1 MSSEEIPEEL
11 NHEII
16 GPHIDVLPGYPFN
29 SKEFSIEDGFPLI
42 RIRDLILQAVQTYYK
57 GKYNESFIIEKE
69 DILIGMDGDFNIV
82 IWKGPKALLNQRLV
96 RIKSKDKI
104 FHETYIFHHL
114 SLKLKEINDITPQTT
129 VKHLSIKDITAI
141 SLPCPDY
148 EVQEKIAAILM
159 SVDST
164 IEKTKGIIEK
174 YQMMKQGMMHDLIVE
189 KGNYKF
195 DMISGPLSD
204 IAQINPTT
212 KISHLKDNTIV
223 SFISMAD
230 VSDQGRIINRQIQP
244 FKNVKSGFTRF
255 QENDVLFAKI
265 TPCMENGKGGY
276 ATNLR
281 NLIGFGSTEFHIL
294 RAKENKSPKFIYY
307 CTMTNSLRLKAESKM
322 SGSAG
327 QQRVPT
333 SFFEGHEINYPETY
347 EKQEEIATI
356 LTSIDNKIESEQAY
370 LTKLIKLKS
379 GLMQDLLTGKVPV
392 TVKEAG

>member
-1 MSSEEIPEEL
+1 
-11 NHEII
+11 
-16 GPHIDVLPGYPFN
+16 
-29 SKEFSIEDGFPLI
+29 
-42 RIRDLILQAVQTYYK
+42 
-57 GKYNESFIIEKE
+57 
-69 DILIGMDGDFNIV
+69 
-82 IWKGPKALLNQRLV
+82 
-96 RIKSKDKI
+96 
-104 FHETYIFHHL
+104 
-114 SLKLKEINDITPQTT
+114 
-129 VKHLSIKDITAI
+129 
-141 SLPCPDY
+141 
-148 EVQEKIAAILM
+148 
-159 SVDST
+159 
-164 IEKTKGIIEK
+164 
-174 YQMMKQGMMHDLIVE
+174 
-189 KGNYKF
+189 
-195 DMISGPLSD
+195 
-204 IAQINPTT
+204 
-212 KISHLKDNTIV
+212 
-223 SFISMAD
+223 
-230 VSDQGRIINRQIQP
+230 
-244 FKNVKSGFTRF
+244 
-255 QENDVLFAKI
+255 
-265 TPCMENGKGGY
+265 MENGKGGY